1 MALNIGRNV
10 QDFAQELVRQAQ
22 TKKDFLAS
30 TSTLQMLIDQGAV
43 GSAPHSLAAAIANTE
58 RTPLPENLA
67 LKFGD
72 YGPFPLRN
80 LTHQQLAEFLKI
92 PQNYYDRMRTQAP
105 RLLIENVH
113 TWLQKPEFSTMRM
126 SRTLDGQARA
136 FLSDRY
142 RPLDNVDLFKAIIDP
157 IVAAEAKIDSCE
169 LTETRLY
176 VKCTTHKIT
185 VRAKVGDII
194 EAGILVQN
202 SEVGMGRLQVGPFLK
217 RLACMNGMA
226 IDDYATK
233 RVHLGKR
240 AGRRGADLSGDV
252 AVGGGVSSGAGIPEE
267 WLRDETKMADDKAFF
282 MKVQDTVRASFD
294 REKFEEIAKKIT
306 ESTGR
311 TMDANPVNVVKAIQN
326 DFLLSDD
333 EEGKVLQNLIK
344 GADLSQWGLANAVT
358 LLAGQVSDYERS
370 TELERAGGQ
379 VIQLA
384 DNDWEDLLKESKKLA
399 A

>member
-1 MALNIGRNV
+1 
-10 QDFAQELVRQAQ
+10 
-22 TKKDFLAS
+22 
-30 TSTLQMLIDQGAV
+30 
-43 GSAPHSLAAAIANTE
+43 
-58 RTPLPENLA
+58 
-67 LKFGD
+67 
-72 YGPFPLRN
+72 
-80 LTHQQLAEFLKI
+80 
-92 PQNYYDRMRTQAP
+92 
-105 RLLIENVH
+105 
-113 TWLQKPEFSTMRM
+113 
-126 SRTLDGQARA
+126 
-136 FLSDRY
+136 
-142 RPLDNVDLFKAIIDP
+142 
-157 IVAAEAKIDSCE
+157 
-169 LTETRLY
+169 
-176 VKCTTHKIT
+176 
-185 VRAKVGDII
+185 
-194 EAGILVQN
+194 
-202 SEVGMGRLQVGPFLK
+202 
-217 RLACMNGMA
+217 
-226 IDDYATK
+226 
-233 RVHLGKR
+233 
-240 AGRRGADLSGDV
+240 
-252 AVGGGVSSGAGIPEE
+252 
-267 WLRDETKMADDKAFF
+267 MADDKAFF